1 MGHEDRKPLFKVCLR
16 SLDTHIIGQL
26 GDTSW
31 TGLSWLFQR
40 ILWSLLWDSWKGWP
54 NHLLKNF
61 ASLSV
66 RVCLRCKD
74 QFWQLLWWLSER
86 PSVPAV
92 TKIKGSGLLMGF
104 EKTSVTLSRRWLIRT
119 LSSNV
124 ELSWR
129 GVLTQST
136 LAWKSQMPQQTIQD
150 HNTKAVSWHLLET
163 SYTVLS
169 LSLNYLMIFP
179 PPGTLWSRHHMH
191 LRWKYQKAKARE
203 VKGLGQGHTA
213 MFIPRPMLSLQG
225 LLVWK
230 CLFCALY
237 LSTDFKRFCFYFVVA
252 WPFPTPTWLTLSNTH
267 LPLCQVVQGAKVVPA
282 GEMFVL
288 ILSFTPGV
296 SQVLTQPS
304 AIRRIVI
311 FLPSSYVS
319 MLTPYFLNMLPHFEF
334 LVENEVTMRPP
345 GWALIQDGCCAPP
358 PKKWKT

>member
-1 MGHEDRKPLFKVCLR
+1 M
-16 SLDTHIIGQL
+16 S
-26 GDTSW
+26 
-31 TGLSWLFQR
+31 
-40 ILWSLLWDSWKGWP
+40 
-54 NHLLKNF
+54 
-61 ASLSV
+61 
-66 RVCLRCKD
+66 
-74 QFWQLLWWLSER
+74 
-86 PSVPAV
+86 
-92 TKIKGSGLLMGF
+92 
-104 EKTSVTLSRRWLIRT
+104 
-119 LSSNV
+119 
-124 ELSWR
+124 
-129 GVLTQST
+129 
-136 LAWKSQMPQQTIQD
+136 QQTIQD
-150 HNTKAVSWHLLET
+150 HNTKAVSRHLLET

-191 LRWKYQKAKARE
+191 LRWKYQKAKVSE
-203 VKGLGQGHTA
+203 VKGLGQGHA
-213 MFIPRPMLSLQG
+213 ALFIPRPMLSLQG
-225 LLVWK
+225 LLAWK
-230 CLFCALY
+230 CLFCALS

-334 LVENEVTMRPP
+334 FVENEVTMRPP
-345 GWALIQDGCCAPP
+345 GWALIQDGCCPP
-358 PKKWKT
+358 PKWKI